1 MTEPAWLT
9 AARRYIG
16 FHEQPGNRGIEEFI
30 RLAHT
35 GQVGD
40 SWCAIFANACLE
52 SAGFTGTRS
61 PAARSFEHDPHF
73 TKLTTPQVGAIVTFW
88 RGSPSSGQGHVGFY
102 VGDGPQVLGG
112 NQSDQ
117 VCIERQDPARVTG
130 YWWPKAQTIDVGVP
144 PPMREVGITATVFG
158 GVGDPNN
165 SAYDGHRI
173 TDQELGVSLP
183 YRFPKGSYMAKV
195 KVIRGDKS
203 IICDIVDVGPW
214 NINDPYWKSGA
225 RPQAE
230 TGTDNTGR
238 KTNRAGIDLTPAA
251 ARALG
256 IDGKG
261 LVDWEFTMNDTATVQ
276 PTPTSPAAPLPA
288 PPQPPTPS
296 APSAPAGFN
305 LATFIQYLVDHRD
318 DVLQIIRVAIGVHNA
333 MHPGSPL
340 VLTSPSLGVAM
351 TKAPT
356 PPPPATP
363 ALQRPSVQL
372 SVLGGIATTVLQALG
387 VVGMPAGDAATH
399 VGTLSTLIPIASA
412 VFGSVGGWASIAKVV
427 GKIIAIIPK

>member
-73 TKLTTPQVGAIVTFW
+73 TKLTTPQV
-88 RGSPSSGQGHVGFY
+88 
-102 VGDGPQVLGG
+102 GG

-214 NINDPYWKSGA
+214 N
-225 RPQAE
+225 
-230 TGTDNTGR
+230 
-238 KTNRAGIDLTPAA
+238 
-251 ARALG
+251 
-256 IDGKG
+256 
-261 LVDWEFTMNDTATVQ
+261 
-276 PTPTSPAAPLPA
+276 
-288 PPQPPTPS
+288 
-296 APSAPAGFN
+296 
-305 LATFIQYLVDHRD
+305 
-318 DVLQIIRVAIGVHNA
+318 
-333 MHPGSPL
+333 
-340 VLTSPSLGVAM
+340 
-351 TKAPT
+351 
-356 PPPPATP
+356 
-363 ALQRPSVQL
+363 
-372 SVLGGIATTVLQALG
+372 
-387 VVGMPAGDAATH
+387 
-399 VGTLSTLIPIASA
+399 
-412 VFGSVGGWASIAKVV
+412 
-427 GKIIAIIPK
+427 

>member
-35 GQVGD
+35 GHVGD
-40 SWCAIFANACLE
+40 AWCAIFANACLE
-52 SAGFTGTRS
+52 SVGFHGTRS
-61 PAARSFEHDPHF
+61 PAARSFENNPHF
-73 TKLTTPQVGAIVTFW
+73 TELTTPQVGAIVTFW
-88 RGSPSSGQGHVGFY
+88 RGSEHSGQGHVGFY
-102 VGDGPQVLGG
+102 VGEGPQVLGG

-130 YWWPKAQTIDVGVP
+130 YWWPKAQAIGVEP
-144 PPMREVGITATVFG
+144 AGTRQVGITATVFG

-173 TDQELGVSLP
+173 NDQELGVSLP
-183 YRFPKGSYMAKV
+183 FRLAAERPTV

-203 IICDIVDVGPW
+203 IICPIIDVGPW
-214 NINDPYWKSGA
+214 NVHDPYWLIGA

-276 PTPTSPAAPLPA
+276 P
-288 PPQPPTPS
+288 
-296 APSAPAGFN
+296 
-305 LATFIQYLVDHRD
+305 
-318 DVLQIIRVAIGVHNA
+318 
-333 MHPGSPL
+333 
-340 VLTSPSLGVAM
+340 
-351 TKAPT
+351 APT
-356 PPPPATP
+356 PPPVAPLPIPGVSGGLFDATAFFSYISNHPDEAKAVLSFAVGLFNAANPQRAIKLPSLVADMVLKAPPAPPPAPAPTP